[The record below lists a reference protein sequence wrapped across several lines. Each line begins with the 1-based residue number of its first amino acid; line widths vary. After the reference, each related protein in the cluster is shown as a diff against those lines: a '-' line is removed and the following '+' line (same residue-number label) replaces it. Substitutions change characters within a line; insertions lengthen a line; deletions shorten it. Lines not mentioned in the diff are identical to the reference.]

1 MDLQTLRHEIN
12 HPRLNLKNPYM
23 KEIAALYASRPTA
36 KKALDHLVAYYD
48 RLLTSLPPLER
59 EAAESERAAIFREKI
74 FS

>member
-12 HPRLNLKNPYM
+12 YPRLNLKNPYM

-36 KKALDHLVAYYD
+36 KKALDRLVAYYD
-48 RLLTSLPPLER
+48 CLLTSLPLDR

>member
-12 HPRLNLKNPYM
+12 YPRLNLKNPYM

-36 KKALDHLVAYYD
+36 KKALDRLVAYYD
-48 RLLTSLPPLER
+48 RLLTSLPLDR
-59 EAAESERAAIFREKI
+59 EAESERAAIFREKI